1 MKIVVLISM
10 PPVTRSVSNF
20 FEREKIPEKERKK
33 MLEAAYALLALSKST
48 K

>member
-1 MKIVVLISM
+1 M

-20 FEREKIPEKERKK
+20 FDREKIPEKEREK
-33 MLEAAYALLALSKST
+33 MIDAAYALLALSKST